1 MSMIGSRSAS
11 SAAVALAL
19 LATPTAGFLLLRPD
33 RALERSTPRASK
45 PAPTA
50 PAPSARRRA
59 RPLIDP
65 SQLAAAGSSARRFGV
80 QYAAYIAG
88 GITVR
93 EIGDA
98 AAELVDELQRH
109 PPRITPV
116 QQRHRP
122 ALRRVTVEPDGVTVR
137 AVAALQAAGAP
148 PFELSFVL
156 ERRGSCWLVTRLL
169 DA

>member
-1 MSMIGSRSAS
+1 MNGSRSAW

-45 PAPTA
+45 PALPV
-50 PAPSARRRA
+50 PAPSASRRA

-65 SQLAAAGSSARRFGV
+65 SQLAAARARARRFGG
-80 QYAAYIAG
+80 QYAAYLAG
-88 GITVR
+88 RITAR
-93 EIGDA
+93 EIADA
-98 AAELVDELQRH
+98 APELIRELRRY
-109 PPRITPV
+109 PPRITPA

-122 ALRRVTVEPDGVTVR
+122 TLGRVTVEPAAATVR
-137 AVAALQAAGAP
+137 AVATLQAVGAP

-156 ERRGSCWLVTRLL
+156 ERRGPRWLVTRLL